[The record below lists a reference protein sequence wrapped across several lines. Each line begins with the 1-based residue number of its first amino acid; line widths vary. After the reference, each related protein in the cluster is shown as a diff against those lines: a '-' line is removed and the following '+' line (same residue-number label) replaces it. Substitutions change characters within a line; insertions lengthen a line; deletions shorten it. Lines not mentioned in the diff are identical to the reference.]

1 MEIQGEARVVAA
13 VWDAIGAECTLTIG
27 VTCIFSRNTLS
38 PVPDAHADG
47 AAANYYYYYYCSGN
61 NNNNNNNNSSSNGGG
76 GGSSSSSSSTLLLL
90 LQSALQ
96 PLVGF
101 GLLYDFVPQSSIFT
115 LLSPV
120 SHFHLL

>member
-1 MEIQGEARVVAA
+1 MSVNTAGILTDITRVP
-13 VWDAIGAECTLTIG
+13 
-27 VTCIFSRNTLS
+27 F
-38 PVPDAHADG
+38 
-47 AAANYYYYYYCSGN
+47 
-61 NNNNNNNNSSSNGGG
+61 
-76 GGSSSSSSSTLLLL
+76 LL

-101 GLLYDFVPQSSIFT
+101 GLLYEFVPQSSIFT

>member
-1 MEIQGEARVVAA
+1 MYPYMGVNDVRRTEMHTAEPLVPELSAFEVEL
-13 VWDAIGAECTLTIG
+13 AIL
-27 VTCIFSRNTLS
+27 L
-38 PVPDAHADG
+38 
-47 AAANYYYYYYCSGN
+47 
-61 NNNNNNNNSSSNGGG
+61 
-76 GGSSSSSSSTLLLL
+76 LLLL

-101 GLLYDFVPQSSIFT
+101 GLLYDFVAQSSIFT

>member
-1 MEIQGEARVVAA
+1 MHTHQ
-13 VWDAIGAECTLTIG
+13 
-27 VTCIFSRNTLS
+27 NTL
-38 PVPDAHADG
+38 HIFQ
-47 AAANYYYYYYCSGN
+47 NL
-61 NNNNNNNNSSSNGGG
+61 
-76 GGSSSSSSSTLLLL
+76 LLLL

-101 GLLYDFVPQSSIFT
+101 VLLYDFVQQSSIFT

>member
-1 MEIQGEARVVAA
+1 MIMSSVISQKVDVGTSRLVVGCAIPRTSRVLVHAS
-13 VWDAIGAECTLTIG
+13 IGILPLLLI
-27 VTCIFSRNTLS
+27 
-38 PVPDAHADG
+38 
-47 AAANYYYYYYCSGN
+47 
-61 NNNNNNNNSSSNGGG
+61 
-76 GGSSSSSSSTLLLL
+76 LLL
-90 LQSALQ
+90 LQSVLQ

>member
-1 MEIQGEARVVAA
+1 MVYVLQFI
-13 VWDAIGAECTLTIG
+13 IT
-27 VTCIFSRNTLS
+27 
-38 PVPDAHADG
+38 
-47 AAANYYYYYYCSGN
+47 GN
-61 NNNNNNNNSSSNGGG
+61 PTMDTNL
-76 GGSSSSSSSTLLLL
+76 LLLL

-120 SHFHLL
+120 SHIHLL

>member
-1 MEIQGEARVVAA
+1 MEDGRLLL
-13 VWDAIGAECTLTIG
+13 LT
-27 VTCIFSRNTLS
+27 VQYQLS
-38 PVPDAHADG
+38 GLRD
-47 AAANYYYYYYCSGN
+47 
-61 NNNNNNNNSSSNGGG
+61 
-76 GGSSSSSSSTLLLL
+76 LLLL

>member
-1 MEIQGEARVVAA
+1 MPGQPIGIGGEQSV
-13 VWDAIGAECTLTIG
+13 
-27 VTCIFSRNTLS
+27 FLS
-38 PVPDAHADG
+38 FF
-47 AAANYYYYYYCSGN
+47 
-61 NNNNNNNNSSSNGGG
+61 
-76 GGSSSSSSSTLLLL
+76 L

-101 GLLYDFVPQSSIFT
+101 VLLYDFVPKSSIFT

>member
-1 MEIQGEARVVAA
+1 MASQKVV
-13 VWDAIGAECTLTIG
+13 
-27 VTCIFSRNTLS
+27 VTEGL
-38 PVPDAHADG
+38 
-47 AAANYYYYYYCSGN
+47 
-61 NNNNNNNNSSSNGGG
+61 
-76 GGSSSSSSSTLLLL
+76 SSTEHCRTGVVGRRATTMLSALLLL

-120 SHFHLL
+120 SHFHLFKSSSTWSSHLNLGLPTGLDEYGSHSVNFLTVLVVSILIT

>member
-1 MEIQGEARVVAA
+1 MDVSNQI
-13 VWDAIGAECTLTIG
+13 
-27 VTCIFSRNTLS
+27 
-38 PVPDAHADG
+38 PVPVFFRPIP
-47 AAANYYYYYYCSGN
+47 SGPKTN
-61 NNNNNNNNSSSNGGG
+61 D
-76 GGSSSSSSSTLLLL
+76 LLL

-101 GLLYDFVPQSSIFT
+101 GLLYDFIPQSSIFT

>member
-1 MEIQGEARVVAA
+1 MHLVYE
-13 VWDAIGAECTLTIG
+13 
-27 VTCIFSRNTLS
+27 
-38 PVPDAHADG
+38 
-47 AAANYYYYYYCSGN
+47 
-61 NNNNNNNNSSSNGGG
+61 SNFIV
-76 GGSSSSSSSTLLLL
+76 L

-120 SHFHLL
+120 KVTLLHS